1 MLRISVS
8 EMQENVVLDVEGR
21 LAGPWV
27 SELEGSWHGEQAR
40 SNGRGILV
48 RLRAVTFIDDAGK
61 ELLSRMF
68 EHNVKLEGSG
78 CLVQAILAG
87 ITGEGSRQHRN
98 SHAVGGTT

>member
-27 SELEGSWHGEQAR
+27 SELEDSWRSEQAR

-61 ELLSRMF
+61 VLLTRMF
-68 EHNVKLEGSG
+68 EHKVKLEGSG
-78 CLVQAILAG
+78 CLVQAIIAG
-87 ITGEGSRQHRN
+87 ITGEGSRQHPD
-98 SHAVGGTT
+98 SHAAGGTT